1 MKYRLAV
8 MSAAILYS
16 VSMTCAAASN
26 SMMSEST
33 MMNDNA
39 KSAQRQGM
47 SNMGEAQS
55 QTNSMHNQ
63 MKMTQAQRQDYQQ
76 KLKSCQR
83 DGRSAKECEAKLH
96 KQMQNSKEMKK
107 SDKSKMYNE

>member
-1 MKYRLAV
+1 MKYCLAA

-16 VSMTCAAASN
+16 VSMTSVAASN
-26 SMMSEST
+26 SMTSEST

-39 KSAQRQGM
+39 KSAQQLGM
-47 SNMGEAQS
+47 SKMGEAKS

-63 MKMTQAQRQDYQQ
+63 MTMTQAQRQDYQQ

-96 KQMQNSKEMKK
+96 KQMQNSKEMQKP
-107 SDKSKMYNE
+107 KSKKYN

>member
-1 MKYRLAV
+1 MKYRLAA
-8 MSAAILYS
+8 MSAAMLYS

-26 SMMSEST
+26 SIMSEST

-39 KSAQRQGM
+39 KSAQQQGM
-47 SNMGEAQS
+47 SNMGE
-55 QTNSMHNQ
+55 NSMHNQ

-76 KLKSCQR
+76 KLKLCQR